1 MDETQVKKLIKDAL
15 KNQVRRETDDAKEA
29 AVYVGACGGG
39 KTHTKIRGCYVF
51 RLASLDRWMDE
62 QEQANTELRRQH
74 EAALAADLELAERGS
89 RLTRAGTRKALQG
102 TIKGANV
109 ELQSHR
115 KRLIGGR

>member
-1 MDETQVKKLIKDAL
+1 MGVCVDTLMEE
-15 KNQVRRETDDAKEA
+15 VRK
-29 AVYVGACGGG
+29 G
-39 KTHTKIRGCYVF
+39 KVPHTKIRGRYVF
-51 RLASLDRWMDE
+51 RLASLDRWMVE

-74 EAALAADLELAERGS
+74 EAASAADLAEQGN